1 MAIQYLLKLFLIFIP
16 ILVAIILHEIAHGYV
31 AYILGDDTAKNK
43 GRLSFN
49 PLHHIDLLG
58 TIVLP
63 LLLWLSN
70 TGFMFGWARPVPI
83 NPYKLKNRPRDEILV
98 ASAGIVMNFC
108 IAFISALLLHLVD
121 FIPVDFIKGVLSI
134 FLIHMTIF
142 NIGLAVFNA
151 IPIPPLDGSKI
162 LFGWIQKPWAYK
174 FLNSYQYGLIIMV
187 IILFILP
194 SIGKSIGLDLNLI
207 GNYIIS
213 ATRYICSFLI

>member
-16 ILVAIILHEIAHGYV
+16 ILVAIILHEIAHGYI
-31 AYILGDDTAKNK
+31 AYVLGDDTAKNK
-43 GRLSFN
+43 GRLSLN

-108 IAFISALLLHLVD
+108 IALLSALLLHLID
-121 FIPVDFIKGVLSI
+121 FIPVDFIRGVLSI

-162 LFGWIQKPWAYK
+162 LFGWIQKPWAYR